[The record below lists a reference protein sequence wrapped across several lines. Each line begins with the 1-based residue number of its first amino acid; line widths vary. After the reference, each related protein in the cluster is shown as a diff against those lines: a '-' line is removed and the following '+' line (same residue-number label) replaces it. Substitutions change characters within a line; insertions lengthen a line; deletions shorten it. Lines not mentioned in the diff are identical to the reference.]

1 MNSRPIRR
9 FLRALWR
16 DTRAL
21 VRQSRVSL
29 LIFCSLLT
37 VGTLAL
43 RLFYI
48 DPQTGEGLGWA
59 EAFHATLMLT
69 LAEVSLSFPN
79 KLGLQL
85 LLFVVPLVGLSTVV
99 DGVIRFGVA
108 LVNRRNRKEA
118 WTVAIAS
125 TYRNH
130 VVVCGMG
137 KVGYRVTKELLQL
150 GEDVIGIEQNPELPF
165 LEEVRQLNV
174 PILLG
179 DARRQDLLDKARV
192 ADASAIVVCTEHDLT
207 NLDIALEARE
217 LNPSIKVVMRMF
229 DGSLAGR
236 VRRGFGIHT
245 AFSTSTL
252 AAPVFAAAATR
263 AKIEQSFYL
272 DGVLMNVAH
281 ATVQEGSR
289 LVGYTVARA
298 EDDLDLTIVLHKGQE
313 ATDPHPGPDIVLGP
327 GDCLTVFASLQSL
340 AHLREMCGEV
350 CPSDSGAAR
359 PSRGRPKMIRL
370 FSRKKT
376 ERDREAAGS

>member
-1 MNSRPIRR
+1 MRSQPSRR

-21 VRQSRVSL
+21 VYQFRVSL
-29 LIFCSLLT
+29 LIFGSLLT

-43 RLFYI
+43 RLFYT
-48 DPQTGEGLGWA
+48 DPQSGNGLGWM

-69 LAEVSLSFPN
+69 LAEVNLPFPN

-85 LLFVVPLVGLSTVV
+85 LLLIIPLVGLSTVV

-118 WTVAIAS
+118 WQVAIAS

-130 VVVCGMG
+130 VVICGMG

-165 LEEVRQLNV
+165 LDEVRELNV
-174 PILLG
+174 PILMG
-179 DARRQDLLDKARV
+179 DARKQELLEKARV

-229 DGSLAGR
+229 DGDLAGR
-236 VRRGFGIHT
+236 VRRGFGINT
-245 AFSTSTL
+245 AFSTSAL

-272 DGVLMNVAH
+272 DGILMNVAH
-281 ATVQEGSR
+281 ATVQDDSP

-298 EDDLDLTIVLHKGQE
+298 EDELDLTIVLHKGQE
-313 ATDPHPGPDIVLGP
+313 TTDAHPDPDNVLQA
-327 GDCLTVFASLQSL
+327 GDCLTVFTSLQSL
-340 AHLREMCGEV
+340 ALLREMSGGVCGSE
-350 CPSDSGAAR
+350 SR
-359 PSRGRPKMIRL
+359 KHEPSRDRPMMIRL
-370 FSRKKT
+370 FGKKKAKREST
-376 ERDREAAGS
+376 ET